1 MRWIGVDP
9 GGARVGIA
17 ICDEHERVAVPV
29 EIVPASAAV
38 PAIRTIARREGVG
51 GIVIGLPI
59 SLDGVER
66 ASAIAA
72 RKLGER
78 VRRVLDLPVEYEDER
93 LSSVAVERTAGR
105 AKPSDD
111 LAAAFLLQQFIDRRR
126 FEAAHAAL
134 LNS

>member
-29 EIVPASAAV
+29 EIVPASVAL
-38 PAIRTIARREGVG
+38 PAIRTIVQREGAG
-51 GIVIGLPI
+51 GIVIGLPV

-66 ASAIAA
+66 ASAAAA

-78 VRRVLDLPVEYEDER
+78 VRRILDLPVEYEDER
-93 LSSVAVERTAGR
+93 LSSRAVERTAGR
-105 AKPSDD
+105 RKPSDD

-134 LNS
+134 GEA